1 MCLHDVAAKNLVST
15 HELWDHEN
23 IALESKE
30 MNKADNLGYNDNDK
44 YFKLQLYSNCK
55 TKNKIK

>member
-23 IALESKE
+23 IALESKA

-44 YFKLQLYSNCK
+44 
-55 TKNKIK
+55 